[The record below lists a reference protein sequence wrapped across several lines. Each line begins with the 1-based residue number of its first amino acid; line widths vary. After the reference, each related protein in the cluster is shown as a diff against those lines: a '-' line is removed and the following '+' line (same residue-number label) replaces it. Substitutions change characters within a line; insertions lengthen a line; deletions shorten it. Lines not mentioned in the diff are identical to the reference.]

1 MTCAAIAAPGR
12 DRLEKSLVESPVQT
26 RAGAGVP
33 ESVIDAVGF
42 VHLHVHSSFS
52 LREGAL
58 TIGKLSKLASADQMP
73 ALAITDTNNLFGAL
87 EFSEKIAKE
96 GIQPIVGVHV
106 VLDFDDGMQIGP
118 RGAESGAGR
127 GAVVLLAKDEQGYR
141 NLMYLASRAWLDPDP
156 GDLPHVSKAKLLG
169 HSDGLILLSGG
180 PSGALDRALSA
191 GRFDLAE
198 ARLAFLAR
206 LFPERFYIE
215 LQRHG
220 LAAEQAIEPQLLDLA
235 YRHGLPLVATNE
247 PYFAS
252 ISEYDAHDALLCIAE
267 GSVVGDPS
275 RRQLSPQHRFKSRAE
290 MRELFSDLPEA
301 TRNSVEIALRCAYR
315 PLTRKPIL
323 PRFGIAGSADDEAV
337 ELRRQAE
344 AGLEM
349 RLAAHGPAPGIS
361 VETYRERLAF
371 ELDVIEKMKFPGYFL
386 IVSDFIKYA
395 KSQSIPVG
403 PGRGSGAGSLVAYA
417 LTVTDLDP
425 LRFGLLFERFLNP
438 ERVSMPDFDIDFC
451 QDRRDEVIRYVRERY
466 GEDRVAQIITFGSFL
481 ARGVMRNVGRVLEMP
496 LGQVDKLAKLVP
508 QNPAAPVSLKQAIES
523 EPRLK
528 EAAEAEPRVAQM
540 LKIAETLEGLYSNA
554 STHAA
559 GIVIGDRPLEELVP
573 LYRDPK
579 SDMPATQFNMKWV
592 EPAGLVKFDFLGL
605 KTLTTLA
612 TCVKLLAKR
621 DIIIDLSKI
630 PLDDKKTYE
639 MLGRGETVGVFQL
652 ESAGMRK
659 ALVEMRADRFE
670 DIIALVALYRPG
682 PMANIPTYCAVKLG
696 EQKADY
702 IHPKIETVLKE
713 TFGVIIYQEQVMQIA
728 QILSGYSLGEA
739 DLLRRAMG
747 KKIKAEMDAQRD
759 RFVAGAVERGVVK
772 ARADEIFDLLAKFA
786 DYGFNK
792 SHAAA
797 YALIA
802 YQTAWFKANYPIE
815 FLAASMTLDKSN
827 TDKLAEFC
835 NEARRLGVKVEVPSI
850 NRSGVDFDVAEDAA
864 GSLSITY
871 AFSAIKGVGDSQ
883 AEAIVVARGGTPFSD
898 LGDLAMRINPR
909 DVNKRM
915 LESLVAAGS
924 FDAFEPDRARVF
936 AGIETMLGLA
946 HRREDERSAG
956 QAALFSADRVDP
968 LAHVKCQPWPL
979 AERLQREFDAAGFF
993 LSGHP
998 LDAYSGV
1005 LARLKV
1011 EKWVNFVR
1019 SVKQGASAGRL
1030 AATVLDR
1037 QERRTKS
1044 GTKMG
1049 IVQLSD
1055 QSGQYE
1061 AILFQEGLN
1070 QYRDLL
1076 EKGAAI
1082 LLSLQANIDGEDVRA
1097 RIISAEPLDAAAS
1110 RVQKGL
1116 RVFLRDSEPLG
1127 SIATRL
1133 GAKGDGEISL
1143 VLLTG
1148 GGEVEVRLPGKFQ
1161 VNPQIAAALKA
1172 IPGIVSV
1179 EHV

>member
-1 MTCAAIAAPGR
+1 MVEILIPDGGAPSSDGAQAAERAAAAR
-12 DRLEKSLVESPVQT
+12 SHQALL
-26 RAGAGVP
+26 
-33 ESVIDAVGF
+33 DAVGF

-58 TIGKLSKLASADQMP
+58 TIGKLAKLAGGDQMP
-73 ALAITDTNNLFGAL
+73 ALAITDSNNLFGAL
-87 EFSEKIAKE
+87 EFSEKLSKE
-96 GIQPIVGVHV
+96 GIQPIIGVHLIV
-106 VLDFDDGMQIGP
+106 DFEDGQQLAP
-118 RGAESGAGR
+118 RGHETGAGR
-127 GAVVLLAKDEQGYR
+127 GAAVLLAQSEQGYR
-141 NLMYLASRAWLDPDP
+141 NLMYLASRAWLDPEP
-156 GDLPHVSKAKLLG
+156 GDLPHVKWAKLEG
-169 HSDGLILLSGG
+169 RSDGLILLSGG
-180 PSGALDRALSA
+180 PGGGLDRALAA
-191 GRFDLAE
+191 GQREVAE
-198 ARLAFLAR
+198 ARLAQLVE
-206 LFPERFYIE
+206 LFPDRLYIE

-220 LAAEQAIEPQLLDLA
+220 LPGEQEIEPQLLDLA
-235 YRHGLPLVATNE
+235 FRHGLPLAATNE
-247 PYFAS
+247 AYFAGAGD
-252 ISEYDAHDALLCIAE
+252 YDAHDALLCIAD
-267 GSVVGDPS
+267 GSVIADPQ
-275 RRQLSPQHRFKSRAE
+275 RRRLSPEHRFKSRAE
-290 MRELFSDLPEA
+290 MRKLFADLPEA
-301 TRNSVEIALRCAYR
+301 TRNTVEIAMRCAYR

-323 PRFGIAGSADDEAV
+323 PRFGAAGSAEDEAE

-344 AGLEM
+344 AGLAA
-349 RLAAHGPAPGIS
+349 RLAAHGTAPGITA
-361 VETYRERLAF
+361 EAYRERLAF
-371 ELDVIEKMKFPGYFL
+371 ELDVIVKMRFPGYFL
-386 IVSDFIKYA
+386 IVSDFIKYGKA
-395 KSQSIPVG
+395 QGIPVG

-417 LTVTDLDP
+417 LTITDLDP

-451 QDRRDEVIRYVRERY
+451 QDRRDEVIRYVRRRY

-508 QNPAAPVSLKQAIES
+508 QNPAAPVSLKQAIEG

-605 KTLTTLA
+605 KTLTTLS
-612 TCVKLLAKR
+612 TCVKLLAR
-621 DIIIDLSKI
+621 RGIMVDLSSI

-696 EQKADY
+696 EQDPDY
-702 IHPKIETVLKE
+702 IHPKIEPVLKE

-759 RFVAGAVERGVVK
+759 RFVAGATERGIVK

-802 YQTAWFKANYPIE
+802 YQTAWFKANHPVE
-815 FLAASMTLDKSN
+815 FLAASMTLDKPN

-835 NEARRLGVKVEVPSI
+835 NEARRLGIKVEPPSL
-850 NRSGVDFDVAEDAA
+850 NRSGADFDVAEDGRGGLA
-864 GSLSITY
+864 IIY
-871 AFSAIKGVGDSQ
+871 ALSAIKGVGDGQ
-883 AEAIVVARGGTPFSD
+883 AQAIVTARGGAPFRD
-898 LGDLAMRINPR
+898 IGDLAQRINPR

-915 LESLVAAGS
+915 MESLAAAGA
-924 FDAFEPDRARVF
+924 FDVFEADRARIT
-936 AGIETMLGLA
+936 AAIEAVLGLA
-946 HRREDERSAG
+946 HRREEERVAG
-956 QAALFSADRVDP
+956 QTALFGGDNVNI
-968 LAHVKCQPWPL
+968 LATIKVPSWPL
-979 AERLQREFDAAGFF
+979 AERLRREFEAVGFF

-998 LDAYSGV
+998 LDAYSAV

-1011 EKWVNFVR
+1011 AKWADFAR

-1055 QSGQYE
+1055 QSGQFE

-1076 EKGAAI
+1076 EKGAAV
-1082 LLSLQANIDGEDVRA
+1082 LLSLQANVDGEDVRA
-1097 RIISAEPLDAAAS
+1097 RIIGAEPLEVAAS

-1116 RVFLRDSEPLG
+1116 RVFLRDDEPLG
-1127 SIATRL
+1127 SIAKRL
-1133 GAKGDGEISL
+1133 TTKGDGEISL

-1148 GGEVEVRLPGKFQ
+1148 GGEVEVRLPGKFH
-1161 VNPQIAAALKA
+1161 VNPQVAAALKS